1 MRKIKYY
8 ERYVCCDF
16 GTLSSGCVGVG
27 VGVGVDP
34 ISFCLPT
41 AFLFNFFC
49 LVFFI
54 VRLPLSA
61 ILA

>member
-1 MRKIKYY
+1 MSVTSAVILARC
-8 ERYVCCDF
+8 VS
-16 GTLSSGCVGVG
+16 LCVGVG

-41 AFLFNFFC
+41 VFLFNFFC

>member
-41 AFLFNFFC
+41 VFLFNFFVWSF
-49 LVFFI
+49 L
-54 VRLPLSA
+54 
-61 ILA
+61 